1 MTCEHCEA
9 GWVEVENLRF
19 ECPICMAAAPFPYLV
34 DGTVVD
40 DRRTRAVRVSALAGE
55 VSS

>member
-19 ECPICMAAAPFPYLV
+19 ECPICTSTPRRFV
-34 DGTVVD
+34 NEHGVD
-40 DRRTRAVRVSALAGE
+40 DYRTRAVRVSVLAGE